1 MEFAATLQFNDL
13 NPNKDE
19 ALALAVTEIKNLP
32 FPVIAVIPGAET
44 GIHYRLFCIVMLF
57 GGIIVF
63 AHPLTCILHFSQEW
77 SWLTC

>member
-1 MEFAATLQFNDL
+1 LVVEFAATLQFNDL

-44 GIHYRLFCIVMLF
+44 GIHYRLSVL
-57 GGIIVF
+57 
-63 AHPLTCILHFSQEW
+63 S
-77 SWLTC
+77 